1 MAPVPHQ
8 TVAAW
13 SRARPLA
20 ERLHPP
26 PAPPEDPVADEAA
39 ERRLRRWR
47 RQPPFDD
54 PALWQ
59 ARLRM
64 DGVDEATLRRLL
76 AEPADNL
83 ARRLGPP
90 EWPEEVVPSAPAPPP
105 APVPVEADEHQPFFA
120 RAARPLLDA
129 AYARLRAALEESA
142 AARPGVISPEQL
154 VDQLFPALLER
165 VHTMLARTLTL
176 ELHLA
181 RMAGQLPDDPEQRFE
196 TFLSQLDDPRRQER
210 LVTDYPV
217 LGRQLWLAARQW
229 VDAGAKL
236 AGRIASGYDLLCRCF
251 AGGAPIGKVDRVS
264 VGMGDRHQGGQSVA
278 TVVFDSGLRLVYKPR
293 TMAVDEHFA
302 ELLDWL
308 NQAGLSLP
316 LRAAVCLD
324 RGDHGFAEYIAPQL
338 CDDAA
343 AVRRFYRR
351 QGALLALLELLRAND
366 MHADN
371 LIAAGEHPV
380 VVDLE
385 TLLQPRLPLD
395 PADATAAERLATAA
409 TRASVLHVGL
419 LPVMAWHTREGR
431 AVDLSGLGYRPGQKT
446 PMGVPVL
453 TDVGTDGMRVRLQRV
468 AMDLPDH
475 RPVPK
480 DAELNLLDYA
490 DDLTAGYTEM
500 HTLCRR
506 RRDDLL
512 AEDGPL
518 ARFAGDRVRVVL
530 RPTVVYAT
538 LLSTGFHPDVL
549 RDGLER
555 DRHFDF
561 LWRRV
566 AETPALAAVVPAE
579 RRDLWRG
586 DVPYFTCRTDEATLS
601 DSDGRP
607 VPGLA
612 GVPGLELV
620 RRDLSTRDDGH
631 LRAQL
636 DLIRSS
642 LATAAI
648 NSSTELIFPS
658 YRLPDPPAG
667 VGPDDLIAAAE
678 AIGAELA
685 RQAYLADSSAQWL
698 GLSSNAGQHWT
709 MGPLRCD
716 LFNGLAGVALF
727 LAELGRLGRAPR
739 YTGLARQAVVTLCAM
754 LARDLAVA
762 PTGMAGLP
770 GVVYALCRLAELLDD
785 ESLLD
790 RAAAV
795 AADLRDSV
803 ADDVHFDVVGGSAG
817 TIAAVRILHRMRPDG
832 PAAELIAAAAER
844 LRATVRRYPAGWG
857 WLPAAIA
864 ERELSSV
871 PLTGFGHGNAGIAW
885 ALEHAGALLGDGR
898 YRELARD
905 AVAYEQA
912 LFDPARGAWPDMRL
926 PDQGVSVSAWCHG
939 AVGIGLAR
947 LDRPAS
953 GTAADD
959 DGPLSD
965 IDAAL
970 ANARSD
976 GFGMSHCLC
985 HGDTGALELFLVAA
999 SSLDRPELAAEANR
1013 RAAQVVR
1020 SIDTDGPI
1028 CGVPFGTSTPS
1039 LMVGLAGIG
1048 YGLLRAAAPSQ
1059 VPSVLLLQP
1068 GTE

>member
-1 MAPVPHQ
+1 M
-8 TVAAW
+8 
-13 SRARPLA
+13 
-20 ERLHPP
+20 PP
-26 PAPPEDPVADEAA
+26 DLSGDHATGGVA
-39 ERRLRRWR
+39 ERRFHRWR
-47 RQPPFDD
+47 WQAPFDD
-54 PALWQ
+54 DALWR
-59 ARLRM
+59 ARLRT
-64 DGVDEATLRRLL
+64 DGIDEATLRRLL
-76 AEPADNL
+76 AEPAESL
-83 ARRLGPP
+83 TRRLGPP
-90 EWPEEVVPSAPAPPP
+90 EWPDEILPPGLAASPP
-105 APVPVEADEHQPFFA
+105 APIPTATGEDHPFLA
-120 RAARPLLDA
+120 RAARPLIDT
-129 AYARLRAALEESA
+129 AYARMRAALTETA
-142 AARPGVISPEQL
+142 GNRPGIVSPDQL
-154 VDQLFPALLER
+154 LDQLFPALLAR
-165 VHTMLARTLTL
+165 VHAMLARTLTL

-181 RMAGQLPDDPEQRFE
+181 RLAGELPGDPEQRFE
-196 TFLSQLDDPRRQER
+196 AFLDQLDDPGRRER
-210 LVTDYPV
+210 LFTDYPV

-229 VDAGAKL
+229 VDAGATL
-236 AGRIASGYDLLCRCF
+236 AGRIVTGYDALCRRF
-251 AGGAPIGKVDRVS
+251 ADGAPVGKVDRVE

-278 TVVFDSGLRLVYKPR
+278 TVGFDSGLRLVYKPR
-293 TMAVDEHFA
+293 SMAVDEHFA

-316 LRAAVCLD
+316 LRAPVCLD
-324 RGDHGFAEYIAPQL
+324 RGDHGFAEFIAPHP

-366 MHADN
+366 VHAEN

-385 TLLQPRLPLD
+385 TLLQPQLPLD
-395 PADATAAERLATAA
+395 PAGAAAAERLAAA
-409 TRASVLHVGL
+409 AARTSVLHVGL
-419 LPVMAWHTREGR
+419 LPVMAWQTRDGR
-431 AVDLSGLGYRPGQKT
+431 AVDLSGLGHRPGQQT

-453 TDVGTDGMRVRLQRV
+453 AEVGTDGMRVRLQRL

-490 DDLTAGYTEM
+490 DDLTAGYAEM

-506 RRDDLL
+506 RRGDLL
-512 AEDGPL
+512 ADDGPL
-518 ARFAGDRVRVVL
+518 ARFAGDRVRVVV
-530 RPTVVYAT
+530 RSTVIYAT

-555 DRHFDF
+555 DRHFDY

-586 DVPYFTCRTDEATLS
+586 DVPYVTCRTDEATLS

-607 VPGLA
+607 VPGLT

-620 RRDLSTRDDGH
+620 RRDLSTRDDEH

-636 DLIRSS
+636 TLIRSS
-642 LATAAI
+642 LAAAAI
-648 NSSTELIFPS
+648 NTSTELIYPS

-667 VGPDDLIAAAE
+667 TGPDELIAAAE

-685 RQAYLADSSAQWL
+685 RQAYLADGSAQWL
-698 GLSSNAGQHWT
+698 GISSNAGRDWT
-709 MGPLRCD
+709 VGPLGCD

-727 LAELGRLGRAPR
+727 LAELGRLGRTPR
-739 YTGLARQAVVTLCAM
+739 YTRLARQAVVTLRAM
-754 LARDLAVA
+754 LARDRPAVPA
-762 PTGMAGLP
+762 GMAGMP

-790 RAAAV
+790 RAAEV
-795 AADLRDSV
+795 AAGLRDS
-803 ADDVHFDVVGGSAG
+803 AAGDVHFDIVSGSAG
-817 TIAAVRILHRMRPDG
+817 TIGAVRILHRMRPDG
-832 PAAELIAAAAER
+832 PAAELIAAAADR
-844 LRATVRRYPAGWG
+844 LRATVRRHPAGWG
-857 WLPAAIA
+857 WLPASIA

-871 PLTGFGHGNAGIAW
+871 PLAGFGHGNAGMAW

-912 LFDPARGAWPDMRL
+912 LFDPARGGWRDVRL
-926 PDQGVSVSAWCHG
+926 PDQSDSISAWCHG

-947 LDRPAS
+947 LDRPAR
-953 GTAADD
+953 GPADAGDD
-959 DGPLSD
+959 DDRRLSD
-965 IDAAL
+965 VDAAL
-970 ANARSD
+970 ANARAD

-999 SSLDRPELAAEANR
+999 SSLDQPELGAEAGR

-1048 YGLLRAAAPSQ
+1048 YGLLRAAAPHR

-1068 GTE
+1068 GTGW